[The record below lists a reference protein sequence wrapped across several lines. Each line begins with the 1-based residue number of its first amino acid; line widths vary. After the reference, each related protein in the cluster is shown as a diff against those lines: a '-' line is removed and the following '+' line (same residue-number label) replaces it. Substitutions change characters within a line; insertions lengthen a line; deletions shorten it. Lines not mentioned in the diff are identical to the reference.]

1 MKFII
6 SRVSG
11 ETPPCKGAVSELV
24 THTHQQ
30 KCHRSDGL
38 SRSLEFIEKHNH
50 TYRVKNGF
58 HKWDVTF
65 EVWTIE
71 IHTLEELVT
80 LQEKVGELILG
91 GSIGEHPTL
100 KIYDDYIE

>member
-6 SRVSG
+6 SRASG
-11 ETPPCKGAVSELV
+11 ETPPCKDAVSELV

-30 KCHRSDGL
+30 KCHRSDRL

-50 TYRVKNGF
+50 TYRVENGF

-71 IHTLEELVT
+71 IHTLEELIA
-80 LQEKVGELILG
+80 LQKKIGDDLIL
-91 GSIGEHPTL
+91 SSDKEYQYL